1 MNKLRF
7 ALVGM
12 VLPFWANAQE
22 SGADS
27 IFRSHQKYYVVA
39 AVLTLIFIR
48 YCCFFAFSGKAI
60 EAIGTIRKT
69 GRSMLEAR

>member
-7 ALVGM
+7 ALAGM

-39 AVLTLIFIR
+39 AVLTLIFLGIAVFLLSVEKR
-48 YCCFFAFSGKAI
+48 LKQ
-60 EAIGTIRKT
+60 
-69 GRSMLEAR
+69 LEQ

>member
-7 ALVGM
+7 ALAGM
-12 VLPFWANAQE
+12 ILPFWAKAQE

-39 AVLTLIFIR
+39 AVLTLIFLGIAV
-48 YCCFFAFSGKAI
+48 FLLSI
-60 EAIGTIRKT
+60 EKRLKQ
-69 GRSMLEAR
+69 LEQ